1 LGKLVLIRHG
11 QSQWNLENRYTGWV
25 DIPLSNQGREE
36 AKDVGRIVKHIL
48 FDVAFSSKLIRAIE
62 TLLLVLSENQERK
75 TPIFMPEGERER
87 QWGGHYQPDPS
98 REIPVYRTLALNERY
113 YGDLQGLNK
122 GDTAERWGIDQVQ
135 LWRRSYEQAPPGGE
149 SLKDTVERVTPFLK
163 EAIFPHLMKDRH
175 ILITAHGN
183 ILRAIVMVLEKL
195 PSEKVAQ
202 LEIPTGSALV
212 YETIVISEKLSWRRV
227 RPDTEMVASEALPV

>member
-1 LGKLVLIRHG
+1 
-11 QSQWNLENRYTGWV
+11 
-25 DIPLSNQGREE
+25 
-36 AKDVGRIVKHIL
+36 
-48 FDVAFSSKLIRAIE
+48 
-62 TLLLVLSENQERK
+62 
-75 TPIFMPEGERER
+75 
-87 QWGGHYQPDPS
+87 
-98 REIPVYRTLALNERY
+98 
-113 YGDLQGLNK
+113 
-122 GDTAERWGIDQVQ
+122 
-135 LWRRSYEQAPPGGE
+135 
-149 SLKDTVERVTPFLK
+149 
-163 EAIFPHLMKDRH
+163 MKDRH